1 MITSQWYKQSE
12 QATRLGIWY
21 SATGIF
27 SVFSGLVNYGLA
39 QAGGSLA
46 PWKAMYV
53 LPSSPRARKLT
64 PQPQV
69 HLCRGMDD
77 RVGAR
82 RPSRRS

>member
-53 LPSSPRARKLT
+53 FPYPRCAQSLIPR
-64 PQPQV
+64 QV
-69 HLCRGMDD
+69 HLRRRLDD
-77 RVGAR
+77 RLGPDRKSVV
-82 RPSRRS
+82 